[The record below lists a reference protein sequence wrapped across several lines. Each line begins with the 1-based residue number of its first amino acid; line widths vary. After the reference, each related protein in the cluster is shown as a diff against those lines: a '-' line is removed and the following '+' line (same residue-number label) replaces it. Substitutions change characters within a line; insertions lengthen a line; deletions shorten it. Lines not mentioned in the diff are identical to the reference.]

1 MADLG
6 KFLVGRGI
14 IGPEQLAEAAAI
26 AKNNGGK
33 VHEGLV
39 KQGYATSEQG
49 KQAMADMHGYEF
61 FDLRDVPIPPSG
73 GELVPESV
81 APEKAV
87 LPLAEG
93 DRALKGLVG
102 GP

>member
-33 VHEGLV
+33 VHEVLV
-39 KQGYATSEQG
+39 KQGYATSKSVRLPAKWDQ
-49 KQAMADMHGYEF
+49 
-61 FDLRDVPIPPSG
+61 LRHQDS
-73 GELVPESV
+73 
-81 APEKAV
+81 A
-87 LPLAEG
+87 
-93 DRALKGLVG
+93 
-102 GP
+102 